1 MSEDKKISNENE
13 ELKIESSVE
22 QQIDNNVSTEET
34 IDNKE
39 DKEQVTTAIHDMI
52 YQHYELN

>member
-1 MSEDKKISNENE
+1 MEIQINIDEE
-13 ELKIESSVE
+13 ELDKLL
-22 QQIDNNVSTEET
+22 QMGM